1 MWILREQ
8 RGLNAGGRGP
18 DLLDH
23 HISQKQ
29 VGYVKPLVLKVW
41 LVILFF
47 PAEPVEGRGLCA
59 GFERRT
65 RPWIIRSLCYSWT
78 VKN

>member
-29 VGYVKPLVLKVW
+29 VGYVKPLVFNQLILKVW

-47 PAEPVEGRGLCA
+47 
-59 GFERRT
+59 
-65 RPWIIRSLCYSWT
+65 S
-78 VKN
+78 VKLNL